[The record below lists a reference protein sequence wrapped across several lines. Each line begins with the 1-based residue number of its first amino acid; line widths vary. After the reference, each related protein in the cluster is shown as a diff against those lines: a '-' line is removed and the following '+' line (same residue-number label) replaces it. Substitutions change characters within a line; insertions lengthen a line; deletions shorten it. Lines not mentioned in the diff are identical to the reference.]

1 MSSPIIQLFRCIKD
15 GDFWTALL
23 MIVMFALLIFV
34 SLPFHELAHAF
45 VAYKL
50 GDNTPKWQRRLT
62 FNPLAHLDPIGT
74 GMMLLCGFGYA
85 KPVPVNPAN
94 FERPKKG
101 MALVA
106 FAGPCSNLLLAFL
119 GVALFRV
126 AGLALGVSVSGGE
139 MFVSYEHLEL
149 VNMLKLI
156 LVDVFASINVCLAV
170 FNLLPIFPLDGSHIL
185 APFLPDK
192 VNWWIERNQQLVMIA
207 LLVLIVS
214 PVLDLPLYYLRGLV
228 GWLLCLP
235 LGLPNLFF

>member
-1 MSSPIIQLFRCIKD
+1 MASPIIQLFNCIKD
-15 GDFWTALL
+15 GDFLTALL

-50 GDNTPKWQRRLT
+50 GDSTPKWQKRLT

-74 GMMLLCGFGYA
+74 GMMLICGFGYA
-85 KPVPVNPAN
+85 KPVPVNAAN
-94 FERPKKG
+94 FKRPKKD

-106 FAGPCSNLLLAFL
+106 LAGPVSNLLLAFL
-119 GVALFRV
+119 GLVIFRV
-126 AGLALGVSVSGGE
+126 AGWALGMSVSGGE
-139 MFVSYEHLEL
+139 LYVSYEHAEL

-156 LVDVFASINVCLAV
+156 LVDVFASINIGLAV
-170 FNLLPIFPLDGSHIL
+170 FNLLPVFPLDGSHII
-185 APFLPDK
+185 APLLPDK
-192 VNWWIERNQQLVMIA
+192 VNWWIERNQQLVMLA
-207 LLVLIVS
+207 LLVLILS